1 MCTVLSSIKWG
12 CSENGTNH
20 EAISKGWY
28 DTRGSTKKELNKVL
42 MQYRIMLHT
51 ITGVS
56 PSSLF
61 MGHNIRTRLDFLHL
75 NVASGFQNKQLIQ
88 KDSVDIYC

>member
-1 MCTVLSSIKWG
+1 MVQTMKQSLKAGMTQGVPLKKSLIKF
-12 CSENGTNH
+12 
-20 EAISKGWY
+20 
-28 DTRGSTKKELNKVL
+28 L